1 MEPEIEDGNV
11 EYKLKL
17 DKSSDDRIKE
27 LITQMRYRCEQGEGE
42 RFYNLGVEDNGTL
55 FGLTEDEYQETIKIL
70 NIVAEKN
77 NYSVQ
82 ILTKTPVKSTTKVI
96 KNVYEVLIRE
106 NTSKYIDIKVCV
118 AGSVDCA
125 KSSTLGSLVTGQLD
139 NGRGL
144 SRMSVF
150 NYVHELKTGRTSS
163 ISHEILGYDHKGAIV
178 NYQCINKLSW
188 NEIVS
193 RSAKIISFFDLA
205 GHEKYLKTTIL
216 GLSTSIPNLCMI
228 MISANNGI
236 SKMTREHIFLCLTL
250 KIPFIFVISKIDLC
264 DDRKNVLD
272 ETIQGINK
280 LLKHPTVRRIAIHI
294 KNNEDI
300 ILSAKNIYSNSIT
313 PVFQISNV
321 TGKGLDDL
329 RMFFNIVGKKPI
341 HENENTDSVEYFV
354 DNIFQVKGV
363 GVVLGG
369 HLLSGTIKVSDNLLI
384 GPLDDGKYESVTVK
398 SLHSKKVNVQSV
410 SYGGY
415 VCVALKKI
423 DKKIVRKGIV
433 LISPKSEQIS
443 VSTFYA
449 KINVMRSH
457 ATTIKVGY
465 EPLLCINSIR
475 QTVQILE
482 IKEKKNARNLDKIED
497 DNILRTNDSAI
508 AKLKFKYR
516 PEYLKSGTRFI
527 MCEGNLKIV
536 GEIM

>member
-42 RFYNLGVEDNGTL
+42 CFYNLGVEDNGAL
-55 FGLTEDEYQETIKIL
+55 FGLTDEEYEETIKIL

-82 ILTKTPVKSTTKVI
+82 ILTKTPVKSK

-106 NTSKYIDIKVCV
+106 NNSKYIDIKVCV
-118 AGSVDCA
+118 AGAVDAA
-125 KSSTLGSLVTGQLD
+125 KSSTIGCLVTGQLD
-139 NGRGL
+139 NSRGL

-178 NYQCINKLSW
+178 NYQSINKLSW

-193 RSAKIISFFDLA
+193 RSSKIISFFDLA

-216 GLSTSIPNLCMI
+216 GLSTSIPNICMI
-228 MISANNGI
+228 MIAANNGI

-264 DDRKNVLD
+264 DDKKNVLE

-321 TGKGLDDL
+321 KGKGLNDL

-341 HENENTDSVEYFV
+341 QENENTDSVEYFV

-363 GVVLGG
+363 GIVLGG

-384 GPLDDGKYESVTVK
+384 GPLDDGKYENVMVK

-423 DKKIVRKGIV
+423 DKKILRKGIV

-443 VSTFYA
+443 ISTFYA

-457 ATTIKVGY
+457 STTIKVGY

-482 IKEKKNARNLDKIED
+482 IKEKKNARNLDNIED

>member
-1 MEPEIEDGNV
+1 MEPENEDGNV

-27 LITQMRYRCEQGEGE
+27 LTSQMRYRCEQGEGE
-42 RFYNLGVEDNGTL
+42 CFYNLGVEDNGTL
-55 FGLTEDEYQETIKIL
+55 FGLTDEEYEETIKIL
-70 NIVAEKN
+70 NIIAEKN

-82 ILTKTPVKSTTKVI
+82 ILTKTPVKSKN

-106 NTSKYIDIKVCV
+106 NNSKYIDIKVCV
-118 AGSVDCA
+118 AGNVDA
-125 KSSTLGSLVTGQLD
+125 SKSTTIACLVTGQLD

-163 ISHEILGYDHKGAIV
+163 ISHEILGYDHKGAVV
-178 NYQCINKLSW
+178 NYQSINKLSW

-193 RSAKIISFFDLA
+193 RSSKIISFFDLA

-216 GLSTSIPNLCMI
+216 GLSTSTPNLCMI

-236 SKMTREHIFLCLTL
+236 CKMTREHIFLCLTL

-264 DDRKNVLD
+264 DDKKNVLE

-300 ILSAKNIYSNSIT
+300 ILGAKNIYSNSIT

-341 HENENTDSVEYFV
+341 VENNDNVEYFV

-363 GVVLGG
+363 GIVIGG

-384 GPLDDGKYESVTVK
+384 GPLDDGSYENIIVK

-423 DKKIVRKGIV
+423 DKKILRKGLV

-443 VSTFYA
+443 ISTFCA

-475 QTVQILE
+475 QTVHILE
-482 IKEKKNARNLDKIED
+482 IKDKKNARNIENIED
-497 DNILRTNDSAI
+497 DNILRTNDSAVV
-508 AKLKFKYR
+508 KLKFKYR
-516 PEYLKSGTRFI
+516 PEYLKSGSRFI

-536 GEIM
+536 GEII